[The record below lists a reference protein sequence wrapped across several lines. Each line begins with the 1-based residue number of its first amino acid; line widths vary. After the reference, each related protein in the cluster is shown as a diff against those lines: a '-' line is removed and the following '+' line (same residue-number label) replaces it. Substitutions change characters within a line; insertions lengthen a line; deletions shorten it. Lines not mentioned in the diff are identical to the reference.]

1 MEKHELARIEGHIQ
15 GMRTAHAALA
25 DSSDA
30 DELFRIIH
38 QPGWTTP
45 AEVAFLLTA
54 LESIQ
59 SQTRQLTAMRQ
70 SLLTAA
76 KLVSTGR
83 AAAGA

>member
-1 MEKHELARIEGHIQ
+1 MEKHELSKIEGHIQ
-15 GMRTAHAALA
+15 SMKSAHAALA
-25 DSSDA
+25 DSSEA

-45 AEVAFLLTA
+45 AEVAFLTTA

-59 SQTRQLTAMRQ
+59 AQTRQLTTMRQ

-83 AAAGA
+83 AAGA

>member
-1 MEKHELARIEGHIQ
+1 MEKHELAKIEGHIQ
-15 GMRTAHAALA
+15 SIRTAHAALA

-59 SQTRQLTAMRQ
+59 SQPRQLTTMRQ

-76 KLVSTGR
+76 KLVSTGL
-83 AAAGA
+83 AAGA

>member
-1 MEKHELARIEGHIQ
+1 MQKHDLAKIEGHIQ
-15 GMRTAHAALA
+15 SMRTAHAALA

-45 AEVAFLLTA
+45 AELAFLTTA

-59 SQTRQLTAMRQ
+59 AQTRQLTAMRQ
-70 SLLTAA
+70 GLLTAA
-76 KLVSTGR
+76 KLVSTGQ
-83 AAAGA
+83 AAGA

>member
-1 MEKHELARIEGHIQ
+1 MEKHELSKVEGHIHA
-15 GMRTAHAALA
+15 MKTAHAALA

-45 AEVAFLLTA
+45 AELAFLTAA

-59 SQTRQLTAMRQ
+59 AQTKQLTTMRQ
-70 SLLTAA
+70 GLLAAA
-76 KLVSTGR
+76 KLVSTSR
-83 AAAGA
+83 AAGA

>member
-1 MEKHELARIEGHIQ
+1 MEKHELAKIEAHIQ
-15 GMRTAHAALA
+15 AMRVAHAALA
-25 DSSDA
+25 DGSDA

-45 AEVAFLLTA
+45 AELAFLTTA

-59 SQTRQLTAMRQ
+59 AQTRQLTTMRQ

-76 KLVSTGR
+76 KLVSTSR
-83 AAAGA
+83 AAGA